1 MRFERRRAR
10 AALKTAALITALLTM
25 LPFAG
30 CAKQAPGPQVVQVL
44 TPLPTDMG
52 TPVPSNTG
60 SPDDTPFP
68 GDTSEPTSAPAE
80 TPVPGTVPAIVSK
93 SGSFQTYS
101 GTNVMRVDD
110 RAYEICVFLPD
121 ETKLYS
127 KLITETADA
136 LSGRTNVYDLIIPTA
151 YGIMM
156 PDDMRAKISYYVD
169 LGEGIREVYSNM
181 GAGVKTVSC
190 YDSLMMHRD
199 EFIYFRTDHH
209 WTARGAYY
217 AYEAFCRVKGVEPY
231 PLDAHRAV
239 EFPGFLGSLYKD
251 SGNDPELLPA
261 ETVFAYYPVCDNVE
275 MVIHYSDGKQSK
287 WPIIT
292 DVSAYNA
299 NAKYMT
305 FAGGDNPLTVFTN
318 PAVTDGS
325 VCIIIKESFGNALL
339 PFLVDHYSKV
349 YEVDYRYWK
358 GNLIDLAAEVGASD
372 MIFAN
377 NFMMISSRS
386 NIGKLSMIAKHS

>member
-1 MRFERRRAR
+1 
-10 AALKTAALITALLTM
+10 
-25 LPFAG
+25 
-30 CAKQAPGPQVVQVL
+30 
-44 TPLPTDMG
+44 
-52 TPVPSNTG
+52 
-60 SPDDTPFP
+60 
-68 GDTSEPTSAPAE
+68 
-80 TPVPGTVPAIVSK
+80 
-93 SGSFQTYS
+93 
-101 GTNVMRVDD
+101 
-110 RAYEICVFLPD
+110 
-121 ETKLYS
+121 
-127 KLITETADA
+127 
-136 LSGRTNVYDLIIPTA
+136 
-151 YGIMM
+151 
-156 PDDMRAKISYYVD
+156 
-169 LGEGIREVYSNM
+169 
-181 GAGVKTVSC
+181 
-190 YDSLMMHRD
+190 
-199 EFIYFRTDHH
+199 
-209 WTARGAYY
+209 
-217 AYEAFCRVKGVEPY
+217 
-231 PLDAHRAV
+231 
-239 EFPGFLGSLYKD
+239 
-251 SGNDPELLPA
+251 
-261 ETVFAYYPVCDNVE
+261 